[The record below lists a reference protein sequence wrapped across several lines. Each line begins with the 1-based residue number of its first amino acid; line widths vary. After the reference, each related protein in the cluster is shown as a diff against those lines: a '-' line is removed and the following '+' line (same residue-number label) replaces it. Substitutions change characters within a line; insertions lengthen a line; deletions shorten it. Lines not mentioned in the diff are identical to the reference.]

1 MNPISAPGGSNRPPG
16 KIDIPSAWLGAEMK
30 AHPERWLVSL
40 TASEIA
46 ELENAA
52 ESCLGRNKNIAEIT
66 KESFP
71 LPQLGAHL
79 EELKT
84 RLLTGLG
91 FELIRGLPVENYS
104 QEFAATIFCGVG
116 AHLGSA
122 RSQNAAGHIL
132 GHVRDTGADA
142 RDPNTRIYQTSER
155 QTFHT
160 DSSDVVG
167 LLCIREAMEGGD
179 SLLVSTSTIYNEMQ
193 ARRPDLAALLFEP
206 IATDRRGEVP
216 ENEKPYLEIPVLN
229 WHAGFLTGFYQ
240 RQYIDSAQ
248 RFPDAPRLT
257 PDRVEALDLFDALAN
272 DPNLHVSMRLRPGD
286 MQFVYN
292 HALLHDRTGF
302 RDWPDAGRKRHL
314 LRLWL
319 SMAGDRPLPDCFRQR
334 YGSIEVGNRG
344 GIIVKGTS
352 LNVPLD

>member
-1 MNPISAPGGSNRPPG
+1 MNAVSEPAGIDRPPG

-30 AHPERWLVSL
+30 ANPDRWLISL
-40 TASEIA
+40 AVSEIT

-52 ESCLGRNKNIAEIT
+52 ESYLGRTRQIADIT

-71 LPQLGAHL
+71 LPRLSAHL

-84 RLLTGLG
+84 TLLTGLG
-91 FELIRGLPVENYS
+91 FEVIRGLPVAKYS

-132 GHVRDTGADA
+132 GHVRDIGADA

-179 SLLVSTSTIYNEMQ
+179 SLLVSTSTIYNEMF
-193 ARRPDLAALLFEP
+193 ARRPDLAALLFDP
-206 IATDRRGEVP
+206 IATDRRGAVSYTHLTLPTNREV
-216 ENEKPYLEIPVLN
+216 
-229 WHAGFLTGFYQ
+229 
-240 RQYIDSAQ
+240 
-248 RFPDAPRLT
+248 
-257 PDRVEALDLFDALAN
+257 
-272 DPNLHVSMRLRPGD
+272 
-286 MQFVYN
+286 
-292 HALLHDRTGF
+292 
-302 RDWPDAGRKRHL
+302 
-314 LRLWL
+314 
-319 SMAGDRPLPDCFRQR
+319 
-334 YGSIEVGNRG
+334 
-344 GIIVKGTS
+344 
-352 LNVPLD
+352 

>member
-1 MNPISAPGGSNRPPG
+1 MPGTVNRPPG
-16 KIDIPSAWLGAEMK
+16 KLHVPSAWRGEEIGVN
-30 AHPERWLVSL
+30 PDRWLTL
-40 TASEIA
+40 LDAGDIA

-52 ESCLGRNKNIAEIT
+52 RSYLSATDDIAGIT
-66 KESFP
+66 RESFP
-71 LPQLGAHL
+71 LPRLSAHL
-79 EELKT
+79 EKLKKELIN
-84 RLLTGLG
+84 GLG
-91 FELIRGLPVENYS
+91 FEVIRGLPVANYS
-104 QEFAATIFCGVG
+104 QKLAATIFCGVG

-132 GHVRDTGADA
+132 GHVRDIGADA
-142 RDPNTRIYQTSER
+142 NNPNTRIYQTSER

-167 LLCIREAMEGGD
+167 LLCIREAMEGGK
-179 SLLVSTSTIYNEMQ
+179 SLLVSTATLYNEMVG
-193 ARRPDLAALLFEP
+193 RRPDLASLLFDP

-216 ENEKPYLEIPVLN
+216 EGQKPYLEIPVLN

-248 RFPDAPRLT
+248 RFPEALRLT
-257 PDRVEALDLFDALAN
+257 PAHVEALDLFDELAN
-272 DPNLHVSMRLRPGD
+272 DPGLHLGMQLQPGD

-292 HALLHDRTGF
+292 HALLHDRTAF
-302 RDWPDAGRKRHL
+302 RDWPDASRKRHL

-319 SMAGDRPLPDCFRQR
+319 SIEGDRPLPDSFKQR
-334 YGSIEVGNRG
+334 YGSIEIGNRG
-344 GIIVKGTS
+344 GIITKGTK